1 MNIFSYLFTKQLK
14 NYILD
19 LMRHPVKLVGTVLI
33 VAFIG
38 FSLFISFIKPVELDV
53 KVRNIK
59 ELEMII
65 TLFFLLIF
73 YVAIYDGIDKGTT
86 FFRLCDINLLF
97 TAPVSEKQV
106 LLYGLIKQTATNLFI
121 GVILAFQM
129 PRLLTNYG
137 ISLGQCLFILLGYL
151 IFLGVLQIVSMLL
164 YIYING
170 DVRRKSKVKWILVG
184 SLVALT
190 ISVVYQIQV
199 GEELWWAL
207 QNISFLLSLIP
218 LGGWSGAIVGK
229 ILSGNWQG
237 ILIYLVLYVI
247 VLVWMLKE
255 IFAGKLDYY
264 EEVITATEQRE
275 ALQKSLRTGKFLG
288 DTSTRKH
295 RHLKK
300 LGIGHGKGATTIFY
314 KHLLEGKRSRKTFI
328 NTGTIIQCL
337 TAIGAAYVLKRTFQ
351 LGESILFVSIL
362 IFMLYLQVLLMRV
375 ERWSMELQCHY
386 IYLLPI
392 SGFQKFIFSA
402 LEGCIRCLVENVI
415 IVGLVGIILKMPI
428 SLIGLGI
435 LLRVSFELFLIALN
449 LLSQRLI
456 GSIANKGI
464 FFVLYYLIAVAM
476 QVPGILLGGY
486 VGIRT
491 GGGLSNIN
499 SLLEIVLGVVIVW
512 NMLVALIISFLA
524 NGAFNTME
532 LNE

>member
-1 MNIFSYLFTKQLK
+1 
-14 NYILD
+14 
-19 LMRHPVKLVGTVLI
+19 
-33 VAFIG
+33 
-38 FSLFISFIKPVELDV
+38 
-53 KVRNIK
+53 
-59 ELEMII
+59 
-65 TLFFLLIF
+65 
-73 YVAIYDGIDKGTT
+73 
-86 FFRLCDINLLF
+86 
-97 TAPVSEKQV
+97 
-106 LLYGLIKQTATNLFI
+106 
-121 GVILAFQM
+121 M

-295 RHLKK
+295 RHLK
-300 LGIGHGKGATTIFY
+300 
-314 KHLLEGKRSRKTFI
+314 
-328 NTGTIIQCL
+328 N
-337 TAIGAAYVLKRTFQ
+337 
-351 LGESILFVSIL
+351 
-362 IFMLYLQVLLMRV
+362 
-375 ERWSMELQCHY
+375 
-386 IYLLPI
+386 
-392 SGFQKFIFSA
+392 
-402 LEGCIRCLVENVI
+402 
-415 IVGLVGIILKMPI
+415 
-428 SLIGLGI
+428 
-435 LLRVSFELFLIALN
+435 
-449 LLSQRLI
+449 
-456 GSIANKGI
+456 
-464 FFVLYYLIAVAM
+464 
-476 QVPGILLGGY
+476 
-486 VGIRT
+486 
-491 GGGLSNIN
+491 
-499 SLLEIVLGVVIVW
+499 
-512 NMLVALIISFLA
+512 
-524 NGAFNTME
+524 
-532 LNE
+532 

>member
-1 MNIFSYLFTKQLK
+1 MNIFFYLFRKQLK

-19 LMRHPVKLVGTVLI
+19 LMRHPAKLVGTVII

-38 FSLFISFIKPVELDV
+38 FSMFISFIKPIEVGT
-53 KVRNIK
+53 KVRDIK

-97 TAPVSEKQV
+97 TAPISEKQV
-106 LLYGLIKQTATNLFI
+106 LLYGLLKQTATNLFI
-121 GVILAFQM
+121 GLILAFQM
-129 PRLLTNYG
+129 PRLLSTYG

-164 YIYING
+164 YIYMNG
-170 DVRRKSKVKWILVG
+170 NVSRKTQVKWILVG
-184 SLVALT
+184 SLVILT
-190 ISVVYQIQV
+190 GSVIYQTQT
-199 GEELWWAL
+199 GEKLWQAL
-207 QNISFLLSLIP
+207 QNISFLLSLVP

-229 ILSGNWQG
+229 ALSENWQG
-237 ILIYLVLYVI
+237 MLIYLVLFVI
-247 VLVWMLKE
+247 VLVWMLRE
-255 IFAGKLDYY
+255 IFVGKLDYY

-275 ALQKSLRTGKFLG
+275 ALQKSLRSGKFLA
-288 DTSTRKH
+288 DTNTKKNR
-295 RHLKK
+295 RLKQ
-300 LGIGHGKGATTIFY
+300 LGIRHGKGAATIFY
-314 KHLLEGKRSRKTFI
+314 KHLLEGKRNHKTFI

-337 TAIGAAYVLKRTFQ
+337 TAIGATYVLKRTFQ
-351 LGESILFVSIL
+351 LEESILFASIL
-362 IFMLYLQVLLMRV
+362 VFMLYLQVLLMRV

-402 LEGCIRCLVENVI
+402 LEGCIRCLVENVLI
-415 IVGLVGIILKMPI
+415 IGLIGIILKMPFG
-428 SLIGLGI
+428 LIGLGI
-435 LLRVSFELFLIALN
+435 LLRVSFEAFLIALN

-464 FFVLYYLIAVAM
+464 FFVLYYFIAIAM
-476 QVPGILLGGY
+476 QVPGVLLGGY
-486 VGIRT
+486 VGLKT
-491 GGGLSNIN
+491 SGGLSDIN
-499 SLLEIVLGVVIVW
+499 SLLEIVLGVVIGW
-512 NMLVALIISFLA
+512 NILVTLIISFLA
-524 NGAFNTME
+524 NGTFNTME

>member
-1 MNIFSYLFTKQLK
+1 
-14 NYILD
+14 
-19 LMRHPVKLVGTVLI
+19 
-33 VAFIG
+33 
-38 FSLFISFIKPVELDV
+38 
-53 KVRNIK
+53 
-59 ELEMII
+59 
-65 TLFFLLIF
+65 
-73 YVAIYDGIDKGTT
+73 
-86 FFRLCDINLLF
+86 
-97 TAPVSEKQV
+97 
-106 LLYGLIKQTATNLFI
+106 
-121 GVILAFQM
+121 
-129 PRLLTNYG
+129 
-137 ISLGQCLFILLGYL
+137 
-151 IFLGVLQIVSMLL
+151 
-164 YIYING
+164 
-170 DVRRKSKVKWILVG
+170 
-184 SLVALT
+184 
-190 ISVVYQIQV
+190 
-199 GEELWWAL
+199 
-207 QNISFLLSLIP
+207 
-218 LGGWSGAIVGK
+218 
-229 ILSGNWQG
+229 
-237 ILIYLVLYVI
+237 
-247 VLVWMLKE
+247 
-255 IFAGKLDYY
+255 
-264 EEVITATEQRE
+264 
-275 ALQKSLRTGKFLG
+275 
-288 DTSTRKH
+288 
-295 RHLKK
+295 
-300 LGIGHGKGATTIFY
+300 
-314 KHLLEGKRSRKTFI
+314 
-328 NTGTIIQCL
+328 
-337 TAIGAAYVLKRTFQ
+337 
-351 LGESILFVSIL
+351 
-362 IFMLYLQVLLMRV
+362 MLYLQVLLMRV